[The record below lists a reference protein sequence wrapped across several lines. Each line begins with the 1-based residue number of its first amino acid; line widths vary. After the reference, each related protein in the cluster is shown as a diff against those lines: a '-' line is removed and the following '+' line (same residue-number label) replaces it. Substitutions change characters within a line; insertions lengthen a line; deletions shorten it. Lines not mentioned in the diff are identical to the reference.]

1 MQEIDYFLQG
11 FFCFILTG
19 YILKC
24 DSGRFFHIHLGIA
37 LANAHHAAT
46 LCHTAHQHHAQT
58 DHDHKQNNV
67 DQKIHHHIR
76 CRIRYLLFILN
87 TCFIQSVRK
96 GIILHNTG
104 IILLPCHITE
114 QTCTVIAAVLT
125 AAVVVICYRTFDHIA
140 KQYGVDYAIKKDKT
154 GEIPRYLVF
163 FKARDADALTA
174 AFTEYTGKKEKAK
187 EKPSVIRMLRA
198 LRAPEIAKDV
208 TRVRNKDKGLEL

>member
-1 MQEIDYFLQG
+1 MQEIDHFLQR

-37 LANAHHAAT
+37 LANAHHTAT

-58 DHDHKQNNV
+58 DHDHKWNNV

-114 QTCTVIAAVLT
+114 QACTFIAAVLT
-125 AAVVVICYRTFDHIA
+125 VAVVVICYRTFDHIA
-140 KQYGVDYAIKKDKT
+140 LGSAFFLAVLHLSFCLRCDHDLVILDHNFLNFPGIYHVQELVIGNLLGICVFPELIQRKYDK
-154 GEIPRYLVF
+154 
-163 FKARDADALTA
+163 RDQHN
-174 AFTEYTGKKEKAK
+174 GK
-187 EKPSVIRMLRA
+187 
-198 LRAPEIAKDV
+198 
-208 TRVRNKDKGLEL
+208 